1 MPYQGLRGFIEEVER
16 LGELRIARGADPHLE
31 VGAITELAHHRV
43 NGPAVLFDELVGYP
57 PGYRLLVNS
66 LGSASR
72 TALALGLPTGRT
84 WKELVPLWRQKM
96 KTIRPTPP
104 VFVPDGP
111 VLEHVERG
119 DDVDLFQFPTPF
131 WHEHDGGRYIGTGVL
146 DILPD
151 PDSDWV
157 NIGTYRVM
165 LVDRNHVC
173 LYISPGKHGRIIR
186 DKYFASGQ
194 PMPVAMS
201 FGHDPL
207 LFMASSME
215 VPYGMSEY
223 DWAGGVR
230 GEPVP
235 VIKAPITGLPIPA
248 DAEIVIEGHIRPGD
262 TAPEGPFGEWTGYY
276 ASGSRAEPLMTVEAV
291 YHRTNPIMLGSPP
304 GKPPTELTAYR
315 ALVRSALIHEQ
326 LERAGVPDVQAVWTP
341 EAGGTRLL
349 IAVAI
354 KQRYPGHARQAGHI
368 AAMCHAGA
376 YLGRYVVVVDE
387 DVDVTDL
394 NDVVWAMCTR
404 ADPEQSVDIIK
415 RAWSG
420 PLDPIIH
427 PSRKGFNSRMIIDAC
442 RPFEWRD
449 QFPAVAEASA
459 ELMERTR
466 AKWGETILGP
476 APTPAGAG
484 R

>member
-1 MPYQGLRGFIEEVER
+1 MAYQGLRGFIDEVDR
-16 LGELRIARGADPHLE
+16 LGELRVARGVDPHLE
-31 VGAITELAHHRV
+31 LGAVTELAHHRV
-43 NGPAVLFDELVGYP
+43 NGPAVLFDDVLGYP
-57 PGYRLLVNS
+57 PGYRVFINS

-84 WKELVPLWRQKM
+84 WKELVPFWRQRM
-96 KTIRPTPP
+96 KEIQPISPAYVT
-104 VFVPDGP
+104 DGP
-111 VLEHVERG
+111 IMENVQRAA
-119 DDVDLFQFPTPF
+119 DVDLLKFPTPF
-131 WHEHDGGRYIGTGVL
+131 WHELDGGRYIGTGVL

-157 NIGTYRVM
+157 NLGTYRVM

-186 DKYFASGQ
+186 DKYFAAGK

-215 VPYGMSEY
+215 VPFAMSEY
-223 DWAGGVR
+223 DWAGGVQ
-230 GEPVP
+230 GHPVP
-235 VIKAPITGLPIPA
+235 VLKGPVTGLPLPA
-248 DAEIVIEGHIRPGD
+248 QGEIVLEGFINPGD
-262 TAPEGPFGEWTGYY
+262 AAPEGPFGEWTGYY
-276 ASGSRAEPLMTVEAV
+276 ASGSRAEPVMTVEAV
-291 YHRTNPIMLGSPP
+291 YHRNDPIILGSPP

-315 ALVRSALIHEQ
+315 SLVRSALIHDQ
-326 LERAGVPDVQAVWTP
+326 MERAGVPDVQAVWTP

-354 KQRYPGHARQAGHI
+354 KQRYPGHARQAGHV

-394 NDVVWAMCTR
+394 NDIVWAMCTR

-427 PSRKGFNSRMIIDAC
+427 HDRKGFNSRMIIDAC
-442 RPFEWRD
+442 RPYEWRD
-449 QFPAVAEASA
+449 EFPPVAEASA
-459 ELMERTR
+459 ELMDRTK
-466 AKWGETILGP
+466 AKWGDLILGP
-476 APTPAGAG
+476 APAPVGAG